1 MLAFTMLIFTL
12 YYEGIN
18 LRCFGLATQIL
29 KGKYLQPGA
38 RGELTPFQALATAIS
53 GTVGLGNIA
62 GVAIAIGLGG
72 PGAVFWM
79 FIVGFFAMTTKFA
92 ECTLGVKYRLEHHDG
107 SVSGGPMVYLERG
120 LANRNL
126 PGLGKFLALLY
137 SVPMLCSSFT
147 FFQVNQ
153 ASQQFKVVTG
163 YEQDML
169 FSIVFGLM
177 TAVVVI
183 GGLKS
188 IAQVTSR
195 LVPLMCG
202 IYLVATVIVIGAN
215 LDTLPVILMS
225 IIDDAFSPGAVEGGI
240 IGVLIIGMRRA
251 IASSEAGLG
260 SSTIAHAAAITDKPV
275 SEGLVALYEP
285 FVDTVVICTL
295 TGLVILITNAHLS
308 GEEGVAMTSVA
319 FASMIS
325 WFPWILA
332 ITVLLFA
339 YSTVISWCYYGE
351 KVCVYLFGYHRYV
364 VMLWRVLYCVVTP
377 CGALITSSAVIAFLD
392 SMYFLMAVPNLIGL
406 YIMAPE
412 VKEDLKKYLKWVS
425 AQPA

>member
-1 MLAFTMLIFTL
+1 MKTIC
-12 YYEGIN
+12 
-18 LRCFGLATQIL
+18 CFSL
-29 KGKYLQPGA
+29 
-38 RGELTPFQALATAIS
+38 
-53 GTVGLGNIA
+53 
-62 GVAIAIGLGG
+62 
-72 PGAVFWM
+72 
-79 FIVGFFAMTTKFA
+79 
-92 ECTLGVKYRLEHHDG
+92 
-107 SVSGGPMVYLERG
+107 
-120 LANRNL
+120 
-126 PGLGKFLALLY
+126 
-137 SVPMLCSSFT
+137 
-147 FFQVNQ
+147 
-153 ASQQFKVVTG
+153 
-163 YEQDML
+163 
-169 FSIVFGLM
+169 VFGLM

-215 LDTLPVILMS
+215 LNTLPVILMS
-225 IIDDAFSPGAVEGGI
+225 IIDNAFSPGAVEGGI

-251 IASSEAGLG
+251 VASSEAGLG
-260 SSTIAHAAAITDKPV
+260 SATIAHATAITDKPV

-285 FVDTVVICTL
+285 FIDTVVICTL

-364 VMLWRVLYCVVTP
+364 VMLWRVFYCAVTP
-377 CGALITSSAVIAFLD
+377 CGALITSSVVIAFLD
-392 SMYFLMAVPNLIGL
+392 SMYFLMAVPNVIGL

-412 VKEDLKKYLKWVS
+412 IKADLKKYLKWVS